1 VSERLKRQVIRA
13 VPWSV
18 AESVV
23 NGLAGVGLM
32 FVLAWLLEPAEIGQA
47 TIALSVVG
55 VAEVIAGL
63 GMVEALVGA
72 RSADT
77 RVSDTAFTTVV
88 VAALVAAGACYLL
101 AGLVGRLYRDPHV
114 TQLLEVAVLILPVNA
129 LVAIPTGLFIRK
141 MRAAAVAVRMT
152 VARVATIL
160 ATGVLAYLHFGAWA
174 VVLGTLAGSC
184 VTLLVIVPMM
194 PRWPRLRFS
203 TMEFR
208 KLFMFGAALS
218 IERLLWGLMIRLF
231 WLVLGYVHGP
241 TVLGLFQFAQR
252 LIDESANLVQTFVI
266 RFGLSLFAAL
276 ERAGRDPTEAFLK
289 ATRLISAVAVPIF
302 TGLALV
308 MPDLIGTAFAAK
320 WMPAVIV
327 AQVAALGWVVSFPRS
342 LVGAVLR
349 ARGRQAGLVGYSAL
363 SCALTVGAG
372 LITGGHGLL
381 IIALAWI
388 TRHFVGIP
396 WSFYAIRRYLGTPV
410 RRQVAASIMPM
421 LAAALMAG
429 AVSGVAMLMQSQP
442 AIERLIVEI
451 ATGAV
456 IYAAALALIDRETL
470 RLLGEFTLHLR
481 RLSAPVR
488 QRQPAE

>member
-1 VSERLKRQVIRA
+1 VSQRLKRQVVRA
-13 VPWSV
+13 LPWSV
-18 AESVV
+18 AESIV

-72 RSADT
+72 RSGDT

-88 VAALVAAGACYLL
+88 GAGVIAAAICYLL
-101 AGLVGRLYRDPHV
+101 AGPVGNLYREPHV
-114 TQLLEVAVLILPVNA
+114 TELLHVAALILPANA

-141 MRAAAVAVRMT
+141 LRAAAVAVRMT
-152 VARVATIL
+152 VSRVATIV
-160 ATGVLAYLHFGAWA
+160 ATGILAYLHFGAWA
-174 VVLGTLAGSC
+174 LVLGTLIGSC
-184 VTLLVIVPMM
+184 VTLAVVLPLM
-194 PRWPRLRFS
+194 PRVPRFRFS
-203 TMEFR
+203 PHEFR
-208 KLFMFGAALS
+208 KLFVFGAALS
-218 IERLLWGLMIRLF
+218 VERLLWGLMIRLF

-241 TVLGLFQFAQR
+241 AVLGLFQFAQR

-289 ATRLISAVAVPIF
+289 ATRLIAAVAVPIF

-308 MPDLIGTAFAAK
+308 MPDLIGTLFAAK

-327 AQVAALGWVVSFPRS
+327 AQIAALGWVVSFPRS

-363 SCALTVGAG
+363 SCALTVVAG
-372 LITGGHGLL
+372 LLTGGQGLL
-381 IIALAWI
+381 VIALAWI

-396 WSFYAIRRYLGTPV
+396 WGFYAIHRYLGTPV
-410 RRQVAASIMPM
+410 RRQVAASIRPM
-421 LAAALMAG
+421 IAALVMAG
-429 AVSGVAMLMQSQP
+429 AVTGVSLLMRGQP
-442 AIERLIVEI
+442 GLERLIAEI

-456 IYAAALALIDRETL
+456 VYAATLALIDRETL
-470 RLLGEFTLHLR
+470 RLLASFAGDLKRLR
-481 RLSAPVR
+481 TPARP
-488 QRQPAE
+488 QPAE

>member
-1 VSERLKRQVIRA
+1 MSQRLKRQVVRA
-13 VPWSV
+13 LPWSV
-18 AESVV
+18 AESIV

-72 RSADT
+72 RSGDT

-88 VAALVAAGACYLL
+88 GAGVIAAAICYLL
-101 AGLVGRLYRDPHV
+101 AGPVGNLYREPHV
-114 TQLLEVAVLILPVNA
+114 TELLHVAALILPANA

-152 VARVATIL
+152 VSRVATIL

-174 VVLGTLAGSC
+174 LVLGTLIGSC
-184 VTLLVIVPMM
+184 VTLAIVLPLM
-194 PRWPRLRFS
+194 PRVPRFRFS
-203 TMEFR
+203 PHEFR
-208 KLFMFGAALS
+208 KLFVFGAALS
-218 IERLLWGLMIRLF
+218 VERLLWGLMIRLF

-241 TVLGLFQFAQR
+241 AVLGLFQFAQR

-289 ATRLISAVAVPIF
+289 ATRLIAAVAVPIF

-308 MPDLIGTAFAAK
+308 MPDLIGTVFAAK
-320 WMPAVIV
+320 WEPAIIV

-349 ARGRQAGLVGYSAL
+349 ARGRQAGLVGYAAL
-363 SCALTVGAG
+363 ACGLTIAAG
-372 LITGGHGLL
+372 LMTGGQGLFV
-381 IIALAWI
+381 IALAWI

-396 WSFYAIRRYLGTPV
+396 WGFYAIHRYLGTPV
-410 RRQVAASIMPM
+410 RRQVAASIRPM
-421 LAAALMAG
+421 IAAAIMAA
-429 AVSGVAMLMQSQP
+429 AVTGVSMLMQGQSG
-442 AIERLIVEI
+442 IERLISEI
-451 ATGAV
+451 AAGAAV
-456 IYAAALALIDRETL
+456 YAATLALIDRETL
-470 RLLGEFTLHLR
+470 RLFAGFAGDLR
-481 RLSAPVR
+481 RLRAPAR
-488 QRQPAE
+488 QQPAE

>member
-1 VSERLKRQVIRA
+1 VSQRLKRQVIRA
-13 VPWSV
+13 LPWSV

-55 VAEVIAGL
+55 VVEVIAGL

-72 RSADT
+72 RSGDT

-88 VAALVAAGACYLL
+88 AASLVAAGICYLL
-101 AGLVGRLYRDPHV
+101 AGPVGHLYREPHV
-114 TQLLEVAVLILPVNA
+114 TELLHVAVFILPINA

-141 MRAAAVAVRMT
+141 MRAAAVTVRMT
-152 VARVATIL
+152 VSRVATIL
-160 ATGVLAYLHFGAWA
+160 ATGILAYLHFGAWA
-174 VVLGTLAGSC
+174 VVVGTLIGSC
-184 VTLLVIVPMM
+184 VTLAVILPLM
-194 PRWPRLRFS
+194 PRVPRFRFS
-203 TMEFR
+203 AHEFR
-208 KLFMFGAALS
+208 KLFVFGAALS
-218 IERLLWGLMIRLF
+218 VERLLWGLMIRLF

-241 TVLGLFQFAQR
+241 AVLGLFQFAQR
-252 LIDESANLVQTFVI
+252 LIDETANLVQTFVI

-308 MPDLIGTAFAAK
+308 MPDLIGTVFASK
-320 WMPAVIV
+320 WAPAVIV

-349 ARGRQAGLVGYSAL
+349 ARGRQAGLVGYAAL
-363 SCALTVGAG
+363 ACGLTIVAG
-372 LITGGHGLL
+372 LMTGGQGLL
-381 IIALAWI
+381 VIALAWI

-396 WSFYAIRRYLGTPV
+396 WGFYAIHRYLGTPV
-410 RRQVAASIMPM
+410 KRQVAAAIRPM
-421 LAAALMAG
+421 IAAAIMAA
-429 AVSGVAMLMQSQP
+429 AVTGVSILMQGMP
-442 AIERLIVEI
+442 GIERLVAEI
-451 ATGAV
+451 ATGTV
-456 IYAAALALIDRETL
+456 VYEVALSLIDRETL
-470 RLLGEFTLHLR
+470 RLLAGFAGDLR

-488 QRQPAE
+488 QQPAE

>member
-1 VSERLKRQVIRA
+1 MSQRLKRQVIRA
-13 VPWSV
+13 LPWSV

-72 RSADT
+72 RSGDT

-88 VAALVAAGACYLL
+88 AAAAVAAAVCFAL
-101 AGLVGRLYRDPHV
+101 AGPVGRLYREPHV
-114 TQLLEVAVLILPVNA
+114 TELLQVAVLILPVNA
-129 LVAIPTGLFIRK
+129 LVAVPTGLFIRK
-141 MRAAAVAVRMT
+141 MRAAAVTVRMT
-152 VARVATIL
+152 VSRVATI
-160 ATGVLAYLHFGAWA
+160 AVTGVLAYLHFGAWA
-174 VVLGTLAGSC
+174 LVLGTLAGSC
-184 VTLLVIVPMM
+184 VTLAVILPLMSRVP
-194 PRWPRLRFS
+194 RFRFS
-203 TMEFR
+203 PHEFR
-208 KLFMFGAALS
+208 KLFVFGIALS
-218 IERLLWGLMIRLF
+218 VERLLWGLMIRLF

-241 TVLGLFQFAQR
+241 AVLGLFQFAQR

-302 TGLALV
+302 AGLALV
-308 MPDLIGTAFAAK
+308 MPDLIGTVFSAK
-320 WMPAVIV
+320 WAPAVIV

-349 ARGRQAGLVGYSAL
+349 ARGRQAGLVGYAAL
-363 SCALTVGAG
+363 ACGLTIAAG
-372 LITGGHGLL
+372 FMTGGQGFF
-381 IIALAWI
+381 IIGLAWI

-396 WSFYAIRRYLGTPV
+396 WGFYAIRRYLGTPV
-410 RRQVAASIMPM
+410 KRQVAAAVRPIG
-421 LAAALMAG
+421 AAAIMAG
-429 AVSGVAMLMQSQP
+429 AVTGVSMLMQGQSG
-442 AIERLIVEI
+442 IERLIAEI
-451 ATGAV
+451 AAGAV
-456 IYAAALALIDRETL
+456 VYAAVLALIDRETV
-470 RLLGEFTLHLR
+470 RLLGQFAGDLR
-481 RLSAPVR
+481 RLSAPAR
-488 QRQPAE
+488 QQQPAE

>member
-1 VSERLKRQVIRA
+1 MSKRLKRQVIRA
-13 VPWSV
+13 LPWSV

-32 FVLAWLLEPAEIGQA
+32 FVLAWLLEPAEIGPA

-72 RSADT
+72 RSGDT
-77 RVSDTAFTTVV
+77 RVSDTAFTVV
-88 VAALVAAGACYLL
+88 VGAAVAAAGACWLL
-101 AGLVGRLYRDPHV
+101 AGPVGRLYGEPHV
-114 TQLLEVAVLILPVNA
+114 TELLKIAAFILPVNA

-141 MRAAAVAVRMT
+141 MRAAAVTVRMT
-152 VARVATIL
+152 VSRVATIL

-174 VVLGTLAGSC
+174 VVLGTLIGSC
-184 VTLLVIVPMM
+184 ITLAVIFPLM
-194 PRWPRLRFS
+194 PRVPRLRFS
-203 TMEFR
+203 LSEFR
-208 KLFMFGAALS
+208 KLFVFGAALS
-218 IERLLWGLMIRLF
+218 VERLLWGLMIRLF

-241 TVLGLFQFAQR
+241 AVLGLFQFAQR

-289 ATRLISAVAVPIF
+289 ATRLISAVAMPIF

-308 MPDLIGTAFAAK
+308 MPDLIGTVFAAK
-320 WMPAVIV
+320 WAPAIIV

-363 SCALTVGAG
+363 SCALTVAAG
-372 LITGGHGLL
+372 LMTGGYGLL

-396 WSFYAIRRYLGTPV
+396 WSFYAIRRYLGVPV
-410 RRQVAASIMPM
+410 KRQVAASIRPM
-421 LAAALMAG
+421 IAAAIMAG
-429 AVSGVAMLMQSQP
+429 AVSGVTILMQSHS
-442 AIERLIVEI
+442 AIERLLAEI

-456 IYAAALALIDRETL
+456 VYAAALALIDRETL
-470 RLLGEFTLHLR
+470 RLLREFAVDLR
-481 RLSAPVR
+481 RLNAPVR
-488 QRQPAE
+488 QQPAG

>member
-1 VSERLKRQVIRA
+1 MSQRLKRQVIRA
-13 VPWSV
+13 LPWSV

-55 VAEVIAGL
+55 VVEVIAGL

-72 RSADT
+72 RSGDT

-88 VAALVAAGACYLL
+88 AASLVAAGICYLL
-101 AGLVGRLYRDPHV
+101 AGPVGHLYREPHV
-114 TQLLEVAVLILPVNA
+114 TELLHVAVFILPINA

-141 MRAAAVAVRMT
+141 MRAAAVTVRMT
-152 VARVATIL
+152 VSRVATIL
-160 ATGVLAYLHFGAWA
+160 ATGILAYLHFGAWA
-174 VVLGTLAGSC
+174 VVAGTLIGSC
-184 VTLLVIVPMM
+184 VTLAVILPLM
-194 PRWPRLRFS
+194 PRVPRFRFS
-203 TMEFR
+203 THEFR
-208 KLFMFGAALS
+208 KLFVFGAALS
-218 IERLLWGLMIRLF
+218 VERLLWGLMIRLF

-241 TVLGLFQFAQR
+241 AVLGLFQFAQR
-252 LIDESANLVQTFVI
+252 LIDETANLVQTFVI

-308 MPDLIGTAFAAK
+308 MPDLIGTVFASK
-320 WMPAVIV
+320 WAPAVIV

-349 ARGRQAGLVGYSAL
+349 ARGRQAGLVGYAAL
-363 SCALTVGAG
+363 ACGLTIVAG
-372 LITGGHGLL
+372 LMTGGQGLL
-381 IIALAWI
+381 VIALAWI

-396 WSFYAIRRYLGTPV
+396 WGFYAIHRYLGTPV
-410 RRQVAASIMPM
+410 KRQVAAAIRPM
-421 LAAALMAG
+421 IAAAIMAA
-429 AVSGVAMLMQSQP
+429 AVTGVSILMQGMP
-442 AIERLIVEI
+442 GIERLVAEI
-451 ATGAV
+451 ATGTVVYAV
-456 IYAAALALIDRETL
+456 ALSLIDRETL
-470 RLLGEFTLHLR
+470 RLLAGFAGDLR

-488 QRQPAE
+488 QQPAE

>member
-1 VSERLKRQVIRA
+1 VSQRLKHQVIRA
-13 VPWSV
+13 LPWSV

-32 FVLAWLLEPAEIGQA
+32 FVLAWLLEPVEIGQA

-72 RSADT
+72 RSGDT

-88 VAALVAAGACYLL
+88 VAALVAASACYLL
-101 AGLVGRLYRDPHV
+101 AGPVGHFYREPHV
-114 TQLLEVAVLILPVNA
+114 TELLHVAALILPVNA

-141 MRAAAVAVRMT
+141 MRAAAVTVRMT
-152 VARVATIL
+152 VSRVATIL

-174 VVLGTLAGSC
+174 IVLGTLIGSC
-184 VTLLVIVPMM
+184 VTLAVILPLM
-194 PRWPRLRFS
+194 PRVPRFRFS
-203 TMEFR
+203 LNEFR

-218 IERLLWGLMIRLF
+218 IERLLWGLMTRLF

-241 TVLGLFQFAQR
+241 GVLGLFQFAQR

-302 TGLALV
+302 AGLALV
-308 MPDLIGTAFAAK
+308 MPDLIGAVFASK
-320 WMPAVIV
+320 WAQAVIV

-349 ARGRQAGLVGYSAL
+349 AHGRQGGLVGYAAL
-363 SCALTVGAG
+363 ACGLTIVAG
-372 LITGGHGLL
+372 LMTGGQGLFV
-381 IIALAWI
+381 IALAWI
-388 TRHFVGIP
+388 TRHFVGVP
-396 WSFYAIRRYLGTPV
+396 WGFYAIRRYLGTPV
-410 RRQVAASIMPM
+410 RRQVAAVIRPIV
-421 LAAALMAG
+421 AAGIMAG
-429 AVSGVAMLMQSQP
+429 AVSVASVLMQGQP
-442 AIERLIVEI
+442 AIERLIVEV
-451 ATGAV
+451 ATGAAV
-456 IYAAALALIDRETL
+456 YAAALALIDRETL
-470 RLLGEFTLHLR
+470 RLLGQFAGDLR
-481 RLSAPVR
+481 RLNAPVR
-488 QRQPAE
+488 QQPAE

>member
-1 VSERLKRQVIRA
+1 MTERLKRQVIRA

-32 FVLAWLLEPAEIGQA
+32 FVLAWLLEPKEIGQA

-63 GMVEALVGA
+63 GMVEAVVGA

-77 RVSDTAFTTVV
+77 RVSDTAFTAVV
-88 VAALVAAGACYLL
+88 GAGLVAAAICYLL
-101 AGLVGRLYRDPHV
+101 AGPVGRLYGEPHV
-114 TQLLEVAVLILPVNA
+114 AELLRVAAFILPVNA

-141 MRAAAVAVRMT
+141 MRAAAVTTRMT
-152 VARVATIL
+152 VSRVATIL
-160 ATGVLAYLHFGAWA
+160 ATGILAYLHFGAWA

-184 VTLLVIVPMM
+184 VTLAVILPLMARVP
-194 PRWPRLRFS
+194 RFRFS
-203 TMEFR
+203 AHEFR

-218 IERLLWGLMIRLF
+218 VERLLWGLMIRLF

-241 TVLGLFQFAQR
+241 AVLGLFQFAQR

-302 TGLALV
+302 TGFALV
-308 MPDLIGTAFAAK
+308 MPDLIGTVFASK
-320 WMPAVIV
+320 WTPAVVV

-363 SCALTVGAG
+363 SCVLTVAAG
-372 LITGGHGLL
+372 LMTGGQGLFV
-381 IIALAWI
+381 IALAWI

-396 WSFYAIRRYLGTPV
+396 WGFYAIHRYLGTPV
-410 RRQVAASIMPM
+410 SRQFSASIRP
-421 LAAALMAG
+421 LIAAAAMAG
-429 AVSGVAMLMQSQP
+429 AVTGVSMFMRGQP
-442 AIERLIVEI
+442 GAERLVAEI
-451 ATGAV
+451 ASGAIV
-456 IYAAALALIDRETL
+456 YAAVLALIDRETL
-470 RLLGEFTLHLR
+470 RLLAGFLGDLR
-481 RLSAPVR
+481 RLSAPAR
-488 QRQPAE
+488 QQQPAE